1 MALSGVKG
9 SVFVLLQIPKYKTY
23 QLFARG
29 WHERGKAPAKQVQ
42 PDVVFQN
49 LVYQRVHSAADRRR
63 QHEDVGRVMLIAE
76 DLSGSVWICLD
87 LLYLNLDPLEII
99 TQFGSLHAC
108 MPSDLWRKSLNLL
121 YLPRGVL

>member
-1 MALSGVKG
+1 MKEAKRPPNKCNQMWS
-9 SVFVLLQIPKYKTY
+9 SRTSCINECIPLRT
-23 QLFARG
+23 
-29 WHERGKAPAKQVQ
+29 
-42 PDVVFQN
+42 
-49 LVYQRVHSAADRRR
+49 AADNMGTSVESCSSLRIC
-63 QHEDVGRVMLIAE
+63 L

-87 LLYLNLDPLEII
+87 LRYLNLDPLEII